1 MTPDHNS
8 QRTNCHESR
17 DICSVLLLV
26 PVPLSSLPLV
36 KLATCWVLSE
46 HYGPG
51 GEQRHETG
59 TSTDIQDNG
68 ESCVKRQVF
77 KNVSDDTIETR
88 GNYNVLILSF
98 PNKETASHKC
108 RYKVYNSRWIL
119 NLVRI
124 VCSRLCSISRL
135 CVSGVIGVTGR
146 D

>member
-1 MTPDHNS
+1 MSHVTH
-8 QRTNCHESR
+8 
-17 DICSVLLLV
+17 VLFSYWSLSPCLLSHW
-26 PVPLSSLPLV
+26 SSWPLV
-36 KLATCWVLSE
+36 EPSE

-88 GNYNVLILSF
+88 GNYNVHIYVYLLLSF

-108 RYKVYNSRWIL
+108 RHHECRYKVYNSRWIL
-119 NLVRI
+119 NLARL
-124 VCSRLCSISRL
+124 VCSRLCSISWM
-135 CVSGVIGVTGR
+135 CVSGGIGVTGR